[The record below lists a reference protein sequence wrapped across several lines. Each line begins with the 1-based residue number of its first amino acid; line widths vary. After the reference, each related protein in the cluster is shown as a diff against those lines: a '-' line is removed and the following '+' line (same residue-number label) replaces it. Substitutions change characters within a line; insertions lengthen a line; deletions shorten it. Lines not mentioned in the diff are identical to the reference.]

1 MISPSPPALATS
13 FACSTMA
20 ATRLVASVRIGS
32 ETLTVDLGVSPA
44 EVAGQ
49 LDRQISEDA
58 ALLGRER
65 LGAMLSYAKKHG
77 GVGEDGDPGL
87 GRTVAQAIL
96 RMFAGVGQELL
107 DDRIRYDMV
116 ASAVKDIPGI
126 QASDFEFS
134 LPKPSY
140 TANTLRS
147 LSASYPDREFILTIG
162 ADNWVKFDAW
172 REYGFILRNYSII
185 VYPRQDC
192 APSTLPAGVTLL
204 NCPLVNISSTRI
216 RQLVHQGQPI
226 DKFVPASVART
237 IADLQLYR

>member
-1 MISPSPPALATS
+1 MSD
-13 FACSTMA
+13 
-20 ATRLVASVRIGS
+20 RIR
-32 ETLTVDLGVSPA
+32 T
-44 EVAGQ
+44 
-49 LDRQISEDA
+49 
-58 ALLGRER
+58 ALLGGTFNPLHNGHLTIAQSVLDQHLADEVW
-65 LGAMLSYAKKHG
+65 MLITPCNPWK
-77 GVGEDGDPGL
+77 
-87 GRTVAQAIL
+87 T
-96 RMFAGVGQELL
+96 GQDLL

-116 ASAVKDIPGI
+116 AGAVKDIPGI

>member
-1 MISPSPPALATS
+1 MSE
-13 FACSTMA
+13 
-20 ATRLVASVRIGS
+20 RIR
-32 ETLTVDLGVSPA
+32 T
-44 EVAGQ
+44 
-49 LDRQISEDA
+49 
-58 ALLGRER
+58 ALLGGTFNPLHNGHLTIAQSVLDQHLADEVW
-65 LGAMLSYAKKHG
+65 MLITPCNPWK
-77 GVGEDGDPGL
+77 
-87 GRTVAQAIL
+87 T
-96 RMFAGVGQELL
+96 GQDLL

-126 QASDFEFS
+126 QASDFEFG

-172 REYGFILRNYSII
+172 REYDFILRNYSII